1 MHWLFPAQLTDRVV
15 VDISKRSELL
25 ITMALN
31 QVGKVSAKAARAVR
45 DGYAASMAS
54 IVSVFLLMCE
64 SRVVCKFTVVNIVV
78 KSLTSHHYFKQLQLT

>member
-1 MHWLFPAQLTDRVV
+1 
-15 VDISKRSELL
+15 
-25 ITMALN
+25 MALN

-64 SRVVCKFTVVNIVV
+64 SRVLCNNIRGCKVV
-78 KSLTSHHYFKQLQLT
+78 KSNITSFQTITLT

>member
-1 MHWLFPAQLTDRVV
+1 MNVHYIYYLTNYT
-15 VDISKRSELL
+15 
-25 ITMALN
+25 TMALN

-64 SRVVCKFTVVNIVV
+64 SRVVCNIHGCKVV
-78 KSLTSHHYFKQLQLT
+78 KSNITSFQTITLT

>member
-1 MHWLFPAQLTDRVV
+1 
-15 VDISKRSELL
+15 
-25 ITMALN
+25 MALN

-64 SRVVCKFTVVNIVV
+64 SRVVCKFTVVKLSNR
-78 KSLTSHHYFKQLQLT
+78 

>member
-1 MHWLFPAQLTDRVV
+1 
-15 VDISKRSELL
+15 
-25 ITMALN
+25 MALN

-64 SRVVCKFTVVNIVV
+64 SRVVCNIVHAV
-78 KSLTSHHYFKQLQLT
+78 VYTYL

>member
-1 MHWLFPAQLTDRVV
+1 
-15 VDISKRSELL
+15 
-25 ITMALN
+25 MALN

-64 SRVVCKFTVVNIVV
+64 SRVVCNIHGCEVV
-78 KSLTSHHYFKQLQLT
+78 KSLTSHHFKQLQLT

>member
-1 MHWLFPAQLTDRVV
+1 
-15 VDISKRSELL
+15 
-25 ITMALN
+25 MALN

-64 SRVVCKFTVVNIVV
+64 SRVVCNIVHAV
-78 KSLTSHHYFKQLQLT
+78 VYICKDLTYHIIQTLQLT

>member
-1 MHWLFPAQLTDRVV
+1 MSTISAFPSTVDRVESN
-15 VDISKRSELL
+15 SKRSEQHN
-25 ITMALN
+25 TMALN

-64 SRVVCKFTVVNIVV
+64 FPVLCNIHGCEVV
-78 KSLTSHHYFKQLQLT
+78 KSLTSHHFKQLQLT